1 MKIIIT
7 ENQNKSLHLHRRIG
21 EIKKYFDE
29 NEELF
34 VSVAGNTNIL
44 GFCHAVSMYIS
55 DMVAQDVE
63 STTSNPNFDY
73 VTFRNQVQR
82 FIQSHFYEELR
93 DFHNKHK
100 KQLNES
106 EGERLFNDLPNSLK
120 RRLTT
125 DDFEYFDKE
134 LRYYIVS
141 QPPVDKFDDFSSV
154 VVGDLLHDFIMDK
167 KVDEIETEE
176 DPDYGVV
183 YNDESRNKIMGMYW
197 DLKPILIKKYKD
209 RLYKAWERKKIN

>member
-7 ENQNKSLHLHRRIG
+7 ESQ
-21 EIKKYFDE
+21 Y
-29 NEELF
+29 
-34 VSVAGNTNIL
+34 
-44 GFCHAVSMYIS
+44 
-55 DMVAQDVE
+55 
-63 STTSNPNFDY
+63 
-73 VTFRNQVQR
+73 
-82 FIQSHFYEELR
+82 
-93 DFHNKHK
+93 
-100 KQLNES
+100 
-106 EGERLFNDLPNSLK
+106 ERLFNDLPNSLK

-183 YNDESRNKIMGMYW
+183 YKDESRDKIMGMYW

-209 RLYKAWERKKIN
+209 QLYKAWERKKLM